1 MTYIKISKDS
11 WAKYYKNNKQRQKN
25 KKNATERY
33 QSLSKQEE
41 EKKGQYGCEHYKYIS
56 ENRKQNL
63 AEYRKKY
70 KMRKSALL

>member
-1 MTYIKISKDS
+1 MLLKDIKVFL
-11 WAKYYKNNKQRQKN
+11 NKR
-25 KKNATERY
+25 KK
-33 QSLSKQEE
+33 
-41 EKKGQYGCEHYKYIS
+41 KKGQYGCEHQKYIS